1 MGRRQRQVCRSDRRS
16 TIPIAHTSKGPMQHH
31 PSAVVG
37 PAATSEVPGPRGD
50 VPSPGL
56 LQSLPLNGVFSS
68 IFSGT
73 ARLLH
78 SLALPPPAGH
88 PAHPTAEVNLLGQA
102 TSCLRLSAR
111 PRAQVGKTFPWV
123 PLAASHKPYQ
133 CRRTNL
139 AFRMVTGEHSTLPS
153 WILLKCQPKGARLSP
168 QPAILRLFAQAF
180 SAISKPTSQCR
191 LSAGNEARRG
201 RQGAH
206 FPAWKSCAGAGE
218 MQGCTQGYT
227 ESQWQKSVPR

>member
-1 MGRRQRQVCRSDRRS
+1 MHVASKHAHGCLVGRRQRQVCRSDRRS

-56 LQSLPLNGVFSS
+56 LQSLPLNGVFFS

-102 TSCLRLSAR
+102 TSCLRLCQTSSTGGKNLSLGPAGSQPQALPMQENKPGLQDGDR
-111 PRAQVGKTFPWV
+111 RAQHA
-123 PLAASHKPYQ
+123 PL
-133 CRRTNL
+133 L
-139 AFRMVTGEHSTLPS
+139 D
-153 WILLKCQPKGARLSP
+153 
-168 QPAILRLFAQAF
+168 PA
-180 SAISKPTSQCR
+180 
-191 LSAGNEARRG
+191 
-201 RQGAH
+201 
-206 FPAWKSCAGAGE
+206 
-218 MQGCTQGYT
+218 
-227 ESQWQKSVPR
+227 